1 MKEPQ
6 DSNLYLTVN
15 YIKNLYPSSSMKR
28 GLILVLFL
36 LAIPFVSAEISI
48 DGPTENIYNL
58 GDSISVSGYILRP
71 ETTLALFTLSL
82 NCNNKLQV
90 LARTTNLE
98 SGQKYK
104 FLEALAIPPITGDN
118 CTLEASLNINGNNV
132 ESKESKTFS
141 ITRDL
146 SGVFDIEKDIIQL
159 GDAIAIDGTVTRL
172 NGKTIN
178 GLATIFLKQNG
189 VNYFVDTTP
198 VIDSQLDYSYITVS
212 NPAGAYNIDMQVSD
226 AYGNQFLFENVLNL
240 EIIDKIDLTAEV
252 DRANVNPSEKI
263 KVSGKAETSLK
274 RAIEVGNVEL
284 KLDEEVFETRL
295 GKNQA
300 YEYEIELKG
309 DIKAGEHIINVK
321 IEDSLGNH
329 GETQTNFTVNQV
341 PTDLKNTL
349 NKVNFLP
356 EEQLTAISQLYDQTN
371 DIINTTVTIEIKD
384 SEGKE
389 VFKKVVQTG
398 EEISYNFPQFA
409 IPGQWTVKTSSS
421 GLKLE
426 EKLSVSEVVK
436 AEVILENDIITI
448 TNMGNVDYKKPV
460 NIKLDGQED
469 SVITKNPS
477 LKPGESTKIE
487 LADEVKAGSYDV
499 EISYDD
505 KKDSYKNVL
514 VAEKK
519 LPKTALFLALL
530 IAILLIIFSYIMIK
544 LRRKGRNRRSLDR
557 LEGRKRLGG
566 LKGLRK
572 EKKMDEEK
580 KEGRGLFRMFD

>member
-146 SGVFDIEKDIIQL
+146 SGVFDIEEDIIQL
-159 GDAIAIDGTVTRL
+159 GDTIAIDGTVTRL

-198 VIDSQLDYSYITVS
+198 VIDSQLDYSYVTVS
-212 NPAGAYNIDMQVSD
+212 NPAGAYNIDIQVSD
-226 AYGNQFLFENVLNL
+226 AYGNQFLFENILNL
-240 EIIDKIDLTAEV
+240 EIIDKIELTAEV
-252 DRANVNPSEKI
+252 DKSNVNPNEKI

-274 RAIEVGNVEL
+274 RAIEVGNVKLEL
-284 KLDEEVFETRL
+284 DKEVFETRL

-469 SVITKNPS
+469 SV
-477 LKPGESTKIE
+477 KPGESTKIE

-505 KKDSYKNVL
+505 KKDSYKNVV

-519 LPKTALFLALL
+519 VPKTALFLALL

-544 LRRKGRNRRSLDR
+544 LRRKARNRKSLDR
-557 LEGRKRLGG
+557 LEGRKRLHE
-566 LKGLRK
+566 LKGLKK

-580 KEGRGLFRMFD
+580 KEGGRGLFRMFD

>member
-1 MKEPQ
+1 
-6 DSNLYLTVN
+6 
-15 YIKNLYPSSSMKR
+15 MKR

-36 LAIPFVSAEISI
+36 LAIPLVSAEISI
-48 DGPTENIYNL
+48 DGPTEKIYNL

-98 SGQKYK
+98 SNLKYK

-118 CTLEASLNINGNNV
+118 CTLEAALYINGNNV

-146 SGVFDIEKDIIQL
+146 SGVFNIEKNIIQL
-159 GDAIAIDGTVTRL
+159 GDTIAIDGTITRL

-198 VIDSQLDYSYITVS
+198 VINSQLDYSYITVS
-212 NPAGAYNIDMQVSD
+212 NPAGTYNIDIQVSD
-226 AYGNQFLFENVLNL
+226 AYGNQFLFENILNL
-240 EIIDKIDLTAEV
+240 EIIDKIELTAEV

-274 RAIEVGNVEL
+274 RAIEVGNVKLEL
-284 KLDEEVFETRL
+284 DKEVFETRL

-309 DIKAGEHIINVK
+309 DIKAGEHTINVNV
-321 IEDSLGNH
+321 EDSLGNH
-329 GETQTNFTVNQV
+329 GEAQTTFIVKQV

-349 NKVNFLP
+349 NEVNFLP
-356 EEQLTAISQLYDQTN
+356 EEQLTVSSQLYDQTN

-389 VFKKVVQTG
+389 VFKKIVQTG
-398 EEISYNFPQFA
+398 GEISYSFPQFA

-426 EKLSVSEVVK
+426 ETLSVSEVVK
-436 AEVILENDIITI
+436 AEVILENGVITI
-448 TNMGNVDYKKPV
+448 TNMGNVDYKKPI

-469 SVITKNPS
+469 SVITKSPS
-477 LKPGESTKIE
+477 LKPGKSTKIE
-487 LADEVKAGSYDV
+487 LADEVKAGSYDI

-505 KKDSYKNVL
+505 KKDSYKNVI
-514 VAEKK
+514 VAEEKA
-519 LPKTALFLALL
+519 PKTPLFFALL
-530 IAILLIIFSYIMIK
+530 IAIVIIIFSYIMIK
-544 LRRKGRNRRSLDR
+544 LRRKGRNRKSLDR
-557 LEGRKRLGG
+557 LEGKERQKE
-566 LKGLRK
+566 LKEL
-572 EKKMDEEK
+572 KKDKKVDEEK
-580 KEGRGLFRMFD
+580 KERGGGLFRMFD

>member
-1 MKEPQ
+1 
-6 DSNLYLTVN
+6 
-15 YIKNLYPSSSMKR
+15 MKR

-36 LAIPFVSAEISI
+36 LAIPLVSAEISI

-104 FLEALAIPPITGDN
+104 FLEALAIPPVTGDN

-329 GETQTNFTVNQV
+329 GEAQTNFTVNQV

-356 EEQLTAISQLYDQTN
+356 EEQLTASSQLYDQTN
-371 DIINTTVTIEIKD
+371 DIIDTTVTIEIKD

-530 IAILLIIFSYIMIK
+530 MAILLIIFSYIMIK

>member
-1 MKEPQ
+1 
-6 DSNLYLTVN
+6 
-15 YIKNLYPSSSMKR
+15 MKR

-36 LAIPFVSAEISI
+36 LAIPLVSAEISI

-104 FLEALAIPPITGDN
+104 FLEALAIPPVTGDN

-329 GETQTNFTVNQV
+329 GEAQTNFTVNQV

-356 EEQLTAISQLYDQTN
+356 EEQLTASPQLYDQTN
-371 DIINTTVTIEIKD
+371 DIIDTTVTIEIKD

-426 EKLSVSEVVK
+426 ETLSVSEVFK
-436 AEVILENDIITI
+436 AEVILENDVITI